1 MKKTERFKIMYEISG
16 NKKVCYCNSK
26 EQKQAT
32 IDYCKVKNIKIV
44 SCEKLYPFNS
54 LNNQHNFDLI
64 ATLCVNTINDMITG
78 NKQFNEQEYNKLVET
93 RKEAEDFLLLE
104 LPTAWLPYDKWKRAK
119 ELSLMAI
126 LHRDEKH

>member
-1 MKKTERFKIMYEISG
+1 MKKTEGFKIMYEISG
-16 NKKVCYCNSK
+16 NEKVCYCNSK

-32 IDYCKVKNIKIV
+32 VDYCKVKNIKII

-64 ATLCVNTINDMITG
+64 ATLCVNAINDMITG
-78 NKQFNEQEYNKLVET
+78 NKQFNEQEYNKLEET

-126 LHRDEKH
+126 VYRDEKH